1 MKTYQGYKLEF
12 YEDISG
18 FLNFIINGL
27 MSERRKLTANALE
40 LGLSCTDQNEN
51 SSIRMLIPLHI
62 ITHNFSEV
70 NHTRIVY
77 DVEWLYHT

>member
-1 MKTYQGYKLEF
+1 MKI
-12 YEDISG
+12 DISG
-18 FLNFIINGL
+18 FLNFVINGL
-27 MSERRKLTANALE
+27 MSERRKSIANALE

-51 SSIRMLIPLHI
+51 NSIQMLIPLHN

-77 DVEWLYHT
+77 DVD